1 MMEREIILIAD
12 KALFDLGLSVGF
24 GAAIGVLLAIGM
36 FKAAEMLWDG
46 VVGIFRN
53 RPSDT

>member
-1 MMEREIILIAD
+1 MEREIILIAD